1 MTYRLRFPFRSTHE
15 VTEFTNPVPLRSS
28 GLQASLQP
36 HLPYVVLNLEGFGSE
51 SAAAEALPFAWG
63 AVMLAS
69 VLAGWGFQPET
80 TLDRVVYTEDPNQA
94 AKNLNKNFGLPI
106 TGIVH
111 GLVNGNLPAV
121 IPVDKNIRFLTAGEI
136 GVRQSIPIS
145 RLAPHLEQALSHRD
159 PAVAFRDERLKL
171 ALELWSDY
179 HKERSLRA
187 KFLTLVMALEV
198 LAPPAAKHKVAQAVV
213 DRWDQELSSDL
224 QQYAKGSEEYEAIES
239 LRREIAFRR
248 ERSIRSRIRNHIIE
262 VVGGVNPENARQTAQ
277 MAVHAYDLRGNL
289 VHTGTLEAAQLSDGH
304 SAALQ
309 ALRRTLLATLGMT
322 DPRSVSA

>member
-28 GLQASLQP
+28 GIQASLQP
-36 HLPYVVLNLEGFGSE
+36 HLPYLVLNLEGFESE

-80 TLDRVVYTEDPNQA
+80 TLDRVVYTEDPDQA
-94 AKNLNKNFGLPI
+94 AENPHKNFGPPI
-106 TGIVH
+106 TGPVH

-121 IPVDKNIRFLTAGEI
+121 IPVDKNIRFLTASEV
-136 GVRQSIPIS
+136 GVRQSIPVS

-159 PAVAFRDERLKL
+159 VARAFMDERLKL

-198 LAPPAAKHKVAQAVV
+198 LAPPVAKHNVAQAVV
-213 DRWDQELSSDL
+213 DRWDRELASDV
-224 QQYAKGSEEYEAIES
+224 QQYSKESEEYEAIDS
-239 LRREIAFRR
+239 LRREITFRR
-248 ERSIRSRIRNHIIE
+248 ERSIRSRMRNYIIE
-262 VVGGVNPENARQTAQ
+262 VVGGVDPEKARQTAK
-277 MAVHAYDLRGNL
+277 MAVRAYDLRGSL
-289 VHTGTLEAAQLSDGH
+289 VHTGTLEATQLSDGH
-304 SAALQ
+304 GAALQ
-309 ALRRTLLATLGMT
+309 ALRTTLLATLCMT
-322 DPRSVSA
+322 DPQSVSA